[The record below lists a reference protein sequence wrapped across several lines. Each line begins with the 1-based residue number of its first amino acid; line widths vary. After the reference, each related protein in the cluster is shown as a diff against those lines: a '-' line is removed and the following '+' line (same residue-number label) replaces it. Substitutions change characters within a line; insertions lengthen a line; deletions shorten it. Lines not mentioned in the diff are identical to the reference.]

1 MLIGKGSK
9 LNSIFKMKCPR
20 CREGDFFISHPYSMK
35 NIGKTYKY
43 CPSCGL
49 KYEKEVGFYYGAMYV
64 SYGLGVGL
72 FVACWVCFNLFFP
85 NASTFIQI
93 SVISGLSIFL
103 SPYLYALSKVLWAN
117 LFFSYEPDA
126 IKKHRN
132 SNEFKE

>member
-20 CREGDFFISHPYSMK
+20 CQEGDFYVSHPYSMK
-35 NIGKTYKY
+35 HIGETHKY

-49 KYEKEVGFYYGAMYV
+49 KYEKEIGFYYGAMYV

-72 FVACWVCFNLFFP
+72 FVACWVSFNLFFP
-85 NASTFIQI
+85 NASTFVQI

-103 SPYLYALSKVLWAN
+103 SPYLYALSKIIWAN
-117 LFFSYEPDA
+117 LFFSYDPEA
-126 IKKHRN
+126 INR
-132 SNEFKE
+132 FKSGEKV